1 MTNFGK
7 SLSIGLVVIV
17 IALVIW
23 FVARKPSDEIVPA
36 TDQNPISQQQVNNA
50 TDDSDQSLDQDMT
63 SIDTQMNALDS
74 DASAA
79 SEVE

>member
-23 FVARKPSDEIVPA
+23 FVARKPADEIIPVVEQ
-36 TDQNPISQQQVNNA
+36 DQTTQSQQMNT
-50 TDDSDQSLDQDMT
+50 TDDSNQSLDQDMT
-63 SIDTQMNALDS
+63 SIESQMNALNT

-79 SEVE
+79 SSVE